1 MKKITFLLLIILPF
15 IGVAQTSDFTNTDDG
30 WTELGGFIAVN
41 EATSIKLTTKDNT
54 ADGSLKNPSI
64 GTLTAG
70 VDTSVNFIIGITLKN
85 NDAAGPDYL
94 RVSFPKNLTPI
105 DPTKRV
111 YKNVDISTGD
121 AGFVTYWFDMT
132 NANWTGTID
141 DIKLHFKLAENKDYP
156 LPVPEVT
163 IDIDQ
168 IQIVAAIPT
177 TLQESFTFAT
187 DNDTEGFIATNGAI
201 SGPTSGV
208 LTFTPVA
215 LKFAKLIQNL
225 RHVNAS
231 TNKTV
236 TIVLK
241 NNSGVNDQLRFIANG
256 STVTQ
261 VISTSDTEAKTYV
274 FDLKDIAEWTGDV
287 SFSIGVG
294 ISTGD
299 NAGKTADAATM
310 DFSSI
315 VIDNTE
321 VLSTIDNV
329 FTNLSIY
336 PNPANSSIKIN
347 TTNTISKI
355 LVFDIAGKKV
365 IEKLS
370 NISNTLNVSKLNS
383 GIYFVKVI
391 DTKNNSSTQKLF
403 IN

>member
-1 MKKITFLLLIILPF
+1 M
-15 IGVAQTSDFTNTDDG
+15 
-30 WTELGGFIAVN
+30 
-41 EATSIKLTTKDNT
+41 
-54 ADGSLKNPSI
+54 
-64 GTLTAG
+64 
-70 VDTSVNFIIGITLKN
+70 
-85 NDAAGPDYL
+85 
-94 RVSFPKNLTPI
+94 
-105 DPTKRV
+105 
-111 YKNVDISTGD
+111 
-121 AGFVTYWFDMT
+121 
-132 NANWTGTID
+132 
-141 DIKLHFKLAENKDYP
+141 
-156 LPVPEVT
+156 PEVT

-299 NAGKTADAATM
+299 NAGKAADAATM